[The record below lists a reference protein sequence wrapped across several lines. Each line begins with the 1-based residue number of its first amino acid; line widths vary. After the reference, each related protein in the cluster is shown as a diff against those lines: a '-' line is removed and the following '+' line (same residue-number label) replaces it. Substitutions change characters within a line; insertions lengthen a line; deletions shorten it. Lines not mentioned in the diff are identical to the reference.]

1 VTKGKPWSREE
12 ETKLRD
18 LLSTREPVSSIA
30 KALGKTKGSIY
41 AKIDEMGIV
50 LKEEETP
57 ARKGL
62 ASSSNLKL
70 PRQLPSIEKAMK
82 RLVRAL
88 NELEKPGLDIV
99 EVQRLRGIIQGVK
112 IYKDIFADYVDYRAI
127 EDMLLDLRQKYEQL
141 VQKTTKKA

>member
-1 VTKGKPWSREE
+1 MTKGKPWSREE